1 MEGGKR
7 KEVENEEARDR
18 EELFNIGAF
27 SRTATSPSQTPFK
40 AFSDFSNEQSASGGK
55 QTFVTG

>member
-7 KEVENEEARDR
+7 KEIENEEARDR

-27 SRTATSPSQTPFK
+27 SDSSPMM
-40 AFSDFSNEQSASGGK
+40 
-55 QTFVTG
+55 